1 MKKQDVFIILL
12 CALVFGAIIFYIV
25 YKPKKSEIYSKVYNG
40 ISSSNVNVKL
50 NNSNLAIIHSNKF
63 YVNVDNKHLNVYK
76 RNNKLYIEEETNIDS
91 EDKNVYLYVPKDY
104 SFDNIVINMSS
115 GHINGDGINSSNFKV
130 NINNGEVN
138 LSNINILN
146 SMDINI
152 LSGNVNLSGSI
163 SNLLLINEGANI
175 HINGSLLNNNSIES
189 ISGKI
194 SLKLNDDNSYRF
206 KFNKKYKDVLIDDK
220 KVNKLSYGYGDN
232 IISIK
237 KNSGNVEINF
247 VGDSSV

>member
-91 EDKNVYLYVPKDY
+91 EDKNVYLYVPEDY

-220 KVNKLSYGYGDN
+220 KVSKLSYGYGDN